1 MQKAS
6 LVKGTRDFGPI
17 QVAKKNYIFDA
28 IKKVFRSYG
37 FAPLET
43 PSMEKIETLTG
54 KYGEEG
60 DQLLF
65 RILKNGDI
73 LPKAEANLESNRS
86 LRGAISDKGLR
97 YDLTVPFAR
106 YTAMNMHS
114 LKMPF
119 KRYQIQPV
127 WRADRPQK
135 GRYREFWQCD
145 ADTIG
150 TRSLICELECIEMF
164 DKVFSALKLPVV
176 IHLNHRRLL
185 EAIAIELGFDGS
197 FEAFTVAIDKMD
209 KIGFEGVVNEL
220 ESKKLDTARFKE
232 SRALLNATGFEGQSL
247 DKLEENLKS
256 DLAKTAINELREI
269 RGYYDHLDNDVVLD
283 TSLARGLSYYT
294 GCIFEVKLKETGY
307 GSVAAGGRYDDLTEV
322 FGVKDISGIGISFGA
337 DRIYDVL
344 EDLNLFPKEMN
355 KMTDVLI
362 CPMDKE
368 AFAYALNTASQIRK
382 NTSQSCLVYPK
393 EGKLKRQLD
402 YANALNAQYAII
414 IGSDEIEKNE
424 ISMKD
429 LSSGEQKNLN
439 MNQLLELLK

>member
-17 QVAKKNYIFDA
+17 QVAKKNYIFDT
-28 IKKVFRSYG
+28 IKKVFKSYG

-65 RILKNGDI
+65 RILNNGDI
-73 LPKAEANLESNRS
+73 LPKAESNFDSNRALKS
-86 LRGAISDKGLR
+86 AISDKGLR

-106 YTAMNMHS
+106 YTAMNMHA

-164 DKVFSALKLPVV
+164 DKVFSALNLPVV
-176 IHLNHRRLL
+176 IHLNHRKLL
-185 EAIAIELGFDGS
+185 EAIAIHLGFEGE

-209 KIGFEGVVNEL
+209 KIGFDGVVKEL
-220 ESKKLDTARFKE
+220 ESKNLDTSKFE
-232 SRALLNATGFEGQSL
+232 NAQSL
-247 DKLEENLKS
+247 LTTFDFESKQLKDLDETLKS
-256 DLAKTAINELREI
+256 VLATQAIKDLSEI
-269 RGYYDHLDNDVVLD
+269 RGYYNQLDNDIVLD

-294 GCIFEVKLKETGY
+294 GCIFEVKLKEGGF

-337 DRIYDVL
+337 DRMYDVL
-344 EDLNLFPKEMN
+344 EDLNLFPQEMS

-362 CPMDKE
+362 CPMDKDVFS
-368 AFAYALNTASQIRK
+368 FALQTARKIRNNTQ
-382 NTSQSCLVYPK
+382 QSCLVYPK
-393 EGKLKRQLD
+393 EGKLKKQLD

-414 IGSDEIEKNE
+414 IGSEEVEKNE
-424 ISMKD
+424 VSIKN
-429 LSSGEQKNLN
+429 LNSGEQKNMDLT
-439 MNQLLELLK
+439 QLIELLK